1 MQESRDQWGLPQ
13 WFAAWAHVHTDV
25 LNVLVLQV
33 KGGQLKVSTAL
44 YSLISLNE
52 QWLGPRPRTVQS
64 VLSLSHLPQ

>member
-44 YSLISLNE
+44 YSFISLNE
-52 QWLGPRPRTVQS
+52 Q
-64 VLSLSHLPQ
+64 